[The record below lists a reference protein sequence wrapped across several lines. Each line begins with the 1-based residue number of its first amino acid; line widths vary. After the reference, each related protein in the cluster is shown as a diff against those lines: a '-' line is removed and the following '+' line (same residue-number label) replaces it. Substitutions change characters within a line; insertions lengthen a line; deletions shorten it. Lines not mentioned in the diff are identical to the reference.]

1 METKNK
7 DSSKKFYTAWWFWV
21 IMAVVFLGVLGS
33 VIPDNTDTN
42 SKVSSSSVKVGE
54 EGRLYLEGETLVP
67 VCKTEYYLD
76 KLIDA
81 AVVNDEIGYKEMFKW
96 WKCYMVST
104 LDDYG
109 RVLVLENTWDGV
121 TKFRFVNPDT
131 LHYGEI
137 GWTNYEFIIS
147 S

>member
-1 METKNK
+1 MKRKTLIIIG
-7 DSSKKFYTAWWFWV
+7 S
-21 IMAVVFLGVLGS
+21 IIGVLIFGLFLNS
-33 VIPDNTDTN
+33 IGYGDSDNTDTN

-54 EGRLYLEGETLVP
+54 EGRLYLEGSTVVP
-67 VCKTEYYLD
+67 VCKNTLWLS
-76 KLIDA
+76 KLTDA
-81 AVVNDEIGYKEMFKW
+81 TIANDEIGYKELFISSY
-96 WKCYMVST
+96 KCYMTST

-109 RVLVLENTWDGV
+109 RVLVLKNYWDGK
-121 TKFRFVNPDT
+121 TEFRFVNPDA